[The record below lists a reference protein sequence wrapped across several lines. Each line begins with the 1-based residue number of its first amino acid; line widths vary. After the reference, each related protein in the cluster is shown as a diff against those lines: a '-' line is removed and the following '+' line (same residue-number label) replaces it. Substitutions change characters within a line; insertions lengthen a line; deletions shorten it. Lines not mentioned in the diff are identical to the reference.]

1 MSKIIELQEVKE
13 LQDRFNSNAEE
24 LNQHLETLQQKIED
38 FKQIN
43 SFQGKAATDI
53 KDLLSTVH
61 GAVITGFTVT
71 AELLKSQFQKAVEEF
86 NSEVDS
92 DADTKIHGS
101 YLDDVKKKVNGYS
114 EGFSHSNEEAKNTV
128 GKISDI
134 VAIQY
139 PSSSSITEGA
149 VKSQKEISDT
159 LEKLETYNSKQ
170 SDLQEFDE
178 LMRKIDE
185 GMKKIKVNNGNLSSA
200 SIEKLLADTSI
211 GNIIR
216 GTTDAMTKF
225 DIGNKGAKAALN
237 GLIRWGYVTKKLGF
251 KVRYDS
257 KGRKG
262 KGVFNLSTRKK
273 EDMVLAERILRMDNN
288 DDFLAK
294 YMRDKFE
301 FKFEDLKTTKEQIK
315 KAHRKIYKLPEF
327 QAYQEFRNDRK
338 IKGWPT
344 TIGKKALSSFK
355 SAYADGLKDLNPMK
369 WKEEFRD
376 LGKTGKFLKGAGI
389 FGAVVSV
396 GSNIVDAKE
405 GVDGRKDGW
414 QLKDV
419 ADIATDSAVDIGAN
433 AGAMAAGAVVGSVI
447 LPPLG
452 TVVGAGVA
460 FGATVLLNHKWGG
473 GDTIIDYAKKGVK
486 NVTKKIEE
494 KLKIGKKLR
503 SVFW

>member
-38 FKQIN
+38 FTQIN
-43 SFQGKAATDI
+43 SFQGKAAADI
-53 KDLLSTVH
+53 KEYLSTVH
-61 GAVITGFTVT
+61 GTIITGFTAI
-71 AELLKSQFQKAVEEF
+71 AEVLKSQFQKAVEEF

-92 DADTKIHGS
+92 DADAKIHGS
-101 YLDDVKKKVNGYS
+101 YLDGVKKKVNGYS
-114 EGFSHSNEEAKNTV
+114 EGFSHSNEEAKKTV

-185 GMKKIKVNNGNLSSA
+185 GMKQIKVNNGNLSSA
-200 SIEKLLADTSI
+200 SIGKLLADTSI
-211 GNIIR
+211 GNIIK
-216 GTTDAMTKF
+216 GLADAMTKF
-225 DIGNKGAKAALN
+225 DIGNKGAKATLN
-237 GLIRWGYVTKKLGF
+237 AYIRIHYVTRKLGF
-251 KVRYDS
+251 EVLFDP

-262 KGVFNLSTRKK
+262 RGAFKLSTPKK
-273 EDMVLAERILRMDNN
+273 EDMVLVERILKMDNK
-288 DDFLAK
+288 DDVLAK
-294 YMRDKFE
+294 YIKDKFE

-315 KAHRKIYKLPEF
+315 KAKKNIYKLPDF
-327 QAYQEFRNDRK
+327 QAYHDFHNDRTN
-338 IKGWPT
+338 KGLPT
-344 TIGKKALSSFK
+344 AIGKRGLSSFK
-355 SAYADGLKDLNPMK
+355 AAWADGLKDINPMK
-369 WKEEFRD
+369 WKEAFKG
-376 LGKTGKFLKGAGI
+376 LGKAGGILKGAGI

-396 GSNIVDAKE
+396 AGNVVDAKE
-405 GVDGRKDGW
+405 GGW
-414 QLKDV
+414 KLKDV
-419 ADIATDSAVDIGAN
+419 VDVATDSAVDIGAN
-433 AGAMAAGAVVGSVI
+433 AGAMAAGAVVGSLF

-452 TVVGAGVA
+452 TVVGAGTAVVA
-460 FGATVLLNHKWGG
+460 TWLLNKKWNGK
-473 GDTIIDYAKKGVK
+473 DNAIDHVKKGVK
-486 NVTKKIEE
+486 NVTEKINE
-494 KLKIGKKLR
+494 KLKIGEKLK